1 MCKTAVSLYD
11 CGFAIGWNSAVCG
24 DLFKEHGNFMKTAF
38 LRACVGLCCSVL
50 LAPAFPQSSTPAQ
63 GGTAAGSASPPAS
76 TTPSAAGAQAPGAGQ
91 RAGNA
96 PPVSVTTV
104 RVQKRDVP
112 VTLKGSGTVVALT
125 SVDVR
130 PQMSNAVSKVHF
142 AEGQFVK
149 KGQLLFTLDARVEEA
164 NLVKAK
170 AQLAKDQASH
180 ADAQRQLA
188 RAQDLFA
195 QNFISKGAVETA
207 QAQVESWAATINA
220 DQAAVAAAE
229 VSLSFSRISAP
240 VAGRVGA
247 VNVTAGGLV
256 QANVTPLV
264 TITQLDP
271 IGVAFSIP
279 QRNLQDALGALKGGG
294 APIVATLADGG
305 GSFKGKL
312 TFVDNAVDMAS
323 GTVKAKASFA
333 NKDSKL
339 WPGAF
344 VQIAQ
349 TVTVLKDALV
359 IPQVTIVQGARGTTV
374 FVVGEGK
381 ATVRPV
387 KVVFSDGT
395 DAVVTGLKPGE
406 VVVMDG
412 RQNVRPNSPVLERP
426 REPRAEGG
434 DGARGGKPERADGDK
449 SAKPEQRSSEP
460 DSAAAGEV
468 RQASG
473 EAGAQGTKGGKGQKP
488 ENAQGAGSG
497 KPAQGEGK
505 RRDKGAS

>member
-1 MCKTAVSLYD
+1 M
-11 CGFAIGWNSAVCG
+11 
-24 DLFKEHGNFMKTAF
+24 
-38 LRACVGLCCSVL
+38 
-50 LAPAFPQSSTPAQ
+50 
-63 GGTAAGSASPPAS
+63 
-76 TTPSAAGAQAPGAGQ
+76 
-91 RAGNA
+91 

-130 PQMSNAVSKVHF
+130 PQMSNTISKVHF
-142 AEGQFVK
+142 SEGQSVK

-164 NLVKAK
+164 NLAKAK
-170 AQLAKDQASH
+170 AQLAKDQASQ

-188 RAQDLFA
+188 RTRDLFA
-195 QNFISKGAVETA
+195 QNFISKGAVDTA
-207 QAQVESWAATINA
+207 EAQVEGWSATIA
-220 DQAAVAAAE
+220 SDQAAVAAAE
-229 VSLSFSRISAP
+229 VSLSFSKISAP

-247 VNVTAGGLV
+247 VNVSVGSLV

-294 APIVATLADGG
+294 APIVASLADGG
-305 GSFKGKL
+305 GQFKGKL

-333 NKDSKL
+333 NRDSKL

-349 TVTVLKDALV
+349 TVNVIKDAMV
-359 IPQVTIVQGARGTTV
+359 IPQNTIVQGARGTTV
-374 FVVGEGK
+374 FVVSEGK

-387 KVVFSDGT
+387 KVVWSDGMS
-395 DAVVTGLKPGE
+395 AVVTGVKPGE
-406 VVVMDG
+406 PVVMDG
-412 RQNVRPNSPVLERP
+412 RQNVRPNSPVMERQ
-426 REPRAEGG
+426 REERSDGG
-434 DGARGGKPERADGDK
+434 EGARGGKPQRADGEKGPAADGQP
-449 SAKPEQRSSEP
+449 ARPEGAGGE
-460 DSAAAGEV
+460 DSA
-468 RQASG
+468 Q
-473 EAGAQGTKGGKGQKP
+473 GAKGGKGKRPAASEGQEAGQGGKGGKGKRP
-488 ENAQGAGSG
+488 EGSDASEGG
-497 KPAQGEGK
+497 KAAPGEGE
-505 RRDKGAS
+505 RQEKGTS